1 MTLLIHSQLITRF
14 QAIASLLGNAYD
26 GLCYDDAVQYDSM
39 PELVSNINWKLL
51 IETGSVLWVSAV
63 GFSLVDTVNSS
74 INFFVGIGTG
84 PFSCISFIFEV

>member
-1 MTLLIHSQLITRF
+1 MLTLIIHSQFITRF

-26 GLCYDDAVQYDSM
+26 GLCYDDAVQYDCM

-63 GFSLVDTVNSS
+63 DFSLVHTVNSS
-74 INFFVGIGTG
+74 INFFVGTG
-84 PFSCISFIFEV
+84 RGPLSCI